1 VVLIV
6 PFNDNL
12 GHNGWSERPLQSV
25 TVAAGENTSI
35 TIDNTN
41 QFWPEFAHIVRAY
54 EK

>member
-41 QFWPEFAHIVRAY
+41 QFWPEFAHIVGRSV
-54 EK
+54 K